1 MKEVLIPVIRYQY
14 IETKQSLKGGQCP
27 MKKLYALLMAG
38 IMTVA
43 MVMPVMAGSPNGGS
57 SSGTGSSNSSKPSV
71 SISTVAPETNKFG
84 SEERGAADNGST
96 IGIAAGNTFAN
107 PIANQILANEI
118 VNVTSNAQV
127 LRDLGVSTAA
137 KLKAMIDVSY
147 IGEIPAGGVQ
157 IPFDVSGIAK
167 KGDLVY
173 ILHRK
178 DSVEGKP
185 WEVVGQGVVG
195 DDASIT
201 GTFTSFSPVAFMVVD
216 STEAP
221 ATVVKAPKTGEF

>member
-1 MKEVLIPVIRYQY
+1 
-14 IETKQSLKGGQCP
+14 

-38 IMTVA
+38 VMTVA
-43 MVMPVMAGSPNGGS
+43 MVVPVMAAP
-57 SSGTGSSNSSKPSV
+57 SGDGTHNSATGSSNSSKPSV

-173 ILHRK
+173 ILHRI

-185 WEVVGQGVVG
+185 WEVVGQAVVG
-195 DDASIT
+195 DSPYVT
-201 GTFTSFSPVAFMVVD
+201 GTFKTFSPVAFMVVD
-216 STEAP
+216 SSEVA
-221 ATVVKAPKTGEF
+221 AAAGVKAPKTGEF